1 MVGTDAITFASEGPM
16 SSVQGIG
23 AASYSAP
30 KNQAASAPKLEAK
43 ETAQDERNEV
53 LRGTQE
59 AGERQ
64 AAPPA
69 NASVGSRFSATA

>member
-1 MVGTDAITFASEGPM
+1 M
-16 SSVQGIG
+16 SSVQGITGAG
-23 AASYSAP
+23 AASYTAP
-30 KNQAASAPKLEAK
+30 KPQAASAPKLEAR

-59 AGERQ
+59 ASERQ